1 MDQENKK
8 HREKAKKRKNDTVR
22 ELVKF
27 VRRRDPRVIKEK
39 ERLEK
44 EKEEKSIRAEARR
57 IEELE
62 RRMEEA
68 VLYEERRRND
78 SEALRE
84 AEELAALEA
93 QFDSD
98 EFEEKPKKKGKKG
111 KNKNKYTCDTE
122 DELPNE
128 ELGIGVKTIE
138 PEQEDGEKVEE
149 VSPERTK
156 KKKKKKKRV
165 N

>member
-1 MDQENKK
+1 MGYDTRQAPDRRVRRLMDQENKK
-8 HREKAKKRKNDTVR
+8 HREKARKRKNDTVR

-27 VRRRDPRVIKEK
+27 ARRRDPRVIAQ
-39 ERLEK
+39 K
-44 EKEEKSIRAEARR
+44 EKEEKAIRAEERR

-111 KNKNKYTCDTE
+111 KQKNKYTCDT
-122 DELPNE
+122 DE
-128 ELGIGVKTIE
+128 ELQNEDLGLEIKEEGVENKDDQKEIDVG
-138 PEQEDGEKVEE
+138 P
-149 VSPERTK
+149 SP
-156 KKKKKKKRV
+156 
-165 N
+165 